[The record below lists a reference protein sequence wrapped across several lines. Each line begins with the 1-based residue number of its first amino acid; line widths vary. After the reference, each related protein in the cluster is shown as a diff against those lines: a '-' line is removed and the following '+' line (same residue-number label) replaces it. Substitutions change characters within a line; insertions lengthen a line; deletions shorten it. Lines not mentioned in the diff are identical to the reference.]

1 MDAANPESQALNQS
15 WSASLIR
22 TNPDLFRLIHDFNYR
37 PSHWIHP
44 ARAAALPH
52 AAVSTALLQRGQALP
67 QLNRWIAGRLSMQM
81 RETAFWDFTDPRQ
94 RLALLSHETLAKI
107 ALFCGA
113 AWRWSRIA
121 VIIGRSQIVE
131 LKKAIGEQAHVFAL
145 RRGRLVIDQKSAF
158 ESMPDRT
165 LVQEIHELGWITVLT
180 ALGGECAGLL
190 DRFVL
195 KLPEDVPQFDFFGV
209 NARTRDAAWQRVRKV
224 LGEVLSKGEMKC
236 FA

>member
-1 MDAANPESQALNQS
+1 MPPIHTSSGGTSTRS
-15 WSASLIR
+15 WS
-22 TNPDLFRLIHDFNYR
+22 
-37 PSHWIHP
+37 
-44 ARAAALPH
+44 
-52 AAVSTALLQRGQALP
+52 
-67 QLNRWIAGRLSMQM
+67 
-81 RETAFWDFTDPRQ
+81 
-94 RLALLSHETLAKI
+94 
-107 ALFCGA
+107 GA

-145 RRGRLVIDQKSAF
+145 RRGRLVIDQKSAS
-158 ESMPDRT
+158 ESIPDRT
-165 LVQEIHELGWITVLT
+165 LVEEIHELGWITVLT
-180 ALGGECAGLL
+180 ALGGECAALL